1 MNIKIDY
8 VDTLARINQLE
19 DEYNKILNELNKTNY
34 MLSKIMTIINNNLS
48 NLTTDLTYLSLN
60 GC

>member
-1 MNIKIDY
+1 MNIKVDY

>member
-19 DEYNKILNELNKTNY
+19 DEYNKILNTLNKTNY